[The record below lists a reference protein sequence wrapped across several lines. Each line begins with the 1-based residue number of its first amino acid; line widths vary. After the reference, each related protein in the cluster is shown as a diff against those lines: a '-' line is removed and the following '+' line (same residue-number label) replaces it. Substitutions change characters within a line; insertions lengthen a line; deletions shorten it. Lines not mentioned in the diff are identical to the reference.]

1 MKRLQKMILPGAVL
15 LVCLLALIGWKAYSN
30 RVGKTQTIATV
41 IQNGEVVYTFD
52 LANVTETQEF
62 TLGEP
67 GKQNVIQVS
76 PQGIGVIHADCPDQI
91 CVNQG
96 IRSHGPE
103 PIVCLPNQVS
113 IRFSAAGSDGLDAV
127 TGR

>member
-76 PQGIGVIHADCPDQI
+76 PQGIGVGEITSVD
-91 CVNQG
+91 
-96 IRSHGPE
+96 
-103 PIVCLPNQVS
+103 
-113 IRFSAAGSDGLDAV
+113 AAIAELGTV
-127 TGR
+127 TRVQEVR